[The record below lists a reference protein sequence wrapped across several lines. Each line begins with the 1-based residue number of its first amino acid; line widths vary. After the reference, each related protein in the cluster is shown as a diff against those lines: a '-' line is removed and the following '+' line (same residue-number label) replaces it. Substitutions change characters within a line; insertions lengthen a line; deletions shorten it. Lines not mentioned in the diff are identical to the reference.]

1 MKYRVVAI
9 GEAPA
14 PTWVKD
20 RLPTLPQK
28 PEPRTV
34 YLLMRPPEKNF
45 PALAY
50 DPSKAPEHPAFYYNP
65 TTLSTAQIELA
76 HLRYRH
82 KKMHRSRMRS
92 QALDEAAIYYVLFD
106 EAGYVQDF
114 NVIVAK
120 ASKKYLGKVVYRGM
134 HYRELVLPEN
144 LTDFEADFKMAL
156 AGESIRVTR
165 RIQGRMGDIVMAP
178 LAQGGRRSVVYLAI
192 DITVHH
198 QLLEAFAMQRKISE
212 VVANNLLEGILTFH
226 QERGLTFANTLAEA
240 ILGPEITNTALL
252 SHLIAHPQGYLS
264 LRDRLLHWETRS
276 LPENDLYLI
285 LLRDI
290 TQLYNY
296 EQENQVLRQAWE
308 IGPTG
313 ITILAEQ
320 AGELSALYMNAP
332 LREWF
337 PASPSDL
344 WRVMQKHLSR
354 EERRRLAQALAHRE
368 KGEFQLTGAYTRHG
382 WSRLRMYL
390 YPFSL
395 APLEVYPPQSTPPV
409 WSGQLWIVIV
419 QDETVLYQAARRR
432 LLLEARQTRLI
443 LQAQEQERQRLA
455 EALHDQVGGL
465 LSFIRMSLST
475 LLPEAPLSFQEKLQ
489 TLLQHVDEV
498 IRSVRLTSH
507 LLMPPLVEH
516 FSLQSVVEGLVRRFD
531 QAIPTMR
538 FSLSVR
544 GEEPPLSTQQKL
556 SIYRIVQELLTNAL
570 KHSQATN
577 VQLCLRFKARRLT
590 IEVCD
595 NGRGY
600 NPRHLPEA
608 GIGLQSISARLK
620 LLKAAYQDRSEPG
633 KGSHFILEVPIRRQ
647 APSPKR

>member
-1 MKYRVVAI
+1 
-9 GEAPA
+9 
-14 PTWVKD
+14 
-20 RLPTLPQK
+20 
-28 PEPRTV
+28 
-34 YLLMRPPEKNF
+34 
-45 PALAY
+45 
-50 DPSKAPEHPAFYYNP
+50 
-65 TTLSTAQIELA
+65 
-76 HLRYRH
+76 
-82 KKMHRSRMRS
+82 
-92 QALDEAAIYYVLFD
+92 
-106 EAGYVQDF
+106 
-114 NVIVAK
+114 
-120 ASKKYLGKVVYRGM
+120 
-134 HYRELVLPEN
+134 
-144 LTDFEADFKMAL
+144 
-156 AGESIRVTR
+156 
-165 RIQGRMGDIVMAP
+165 
-178 LAQGGRRSVVYLAI
+178 
-192 DITVHH
+192 
-198 QLLEAFAMQRKISE
+198 
-212 VVANNLLEGILTFH
+212 
-226 QERGLTFANTLAEA
+226 
-240 ILGPEITNTALL
+240 
-252 SHLIAHPQGYLS
+252 
-264 LRDRLLHWETRS
+264 
-276 LPENDLYLI
+276 
-285 LLRDI
+285 
-290 TQLYNY
+290 
-296 EQENQVLRQAWE
+296 
-308 IGPTG
+308 
-313 ITILAEQ
+313 
-320 AGELSALYMNAP
+320 
-332 LREWF
+332 
-337 PASPSDL
+337 
-344 WRVMQKHLSR
+344 
-354 EERRRLAQALAHRE
+354 
-368 KGEFQLTGAYTRHG
+368 
-382 WSRLRMYL
+382 MYL

-395 APLEVYPPQSTPPV
+395 APLEVYPPQSMPPV

-538 FSLSVR
+538 FSLSVH
-544 GEEPPLSTQQKL
+544 GEEPSLSTQQKL

-590 IEVCD
+590 IEVRD

-608 GIGLQSISARLK
+608 GIGLQTISARLK
-620 LLKAAYQDRSEPG
+620 LLKATYQDRSEPG